1 MAKIGEKEKK
11 DVMVSSQRHETDTGS
26 TEVQITLLTERINY
40 LVEHLKIHKK
50 DNHTR
55 RGLLILVS
63 QRRKLIQ
70 YLKQKSPDVL
80 NKLAEKL
87 KLKLKD

>member
-70 YLKQKSPDVL
+70 YLKRKSPDVL
-80 NKLAEKL
+80 NKLAKKL

>member
-70 YLKQKSPDVL
+70 YLKRKSPDML
-80 NKLAEKL
+80 NKLAKKL